1 MKDNKHIQ
9 TFEQHQENLNISDVI
24 KRKKSKNPII
34 EYKKEND
41 KFYKRNPS
49 GGDWVEI
56 TEIEYINYKKND
68 KTGKFTD

>member
-1 MKDNKHIQ
+1 MKDLKHIQ
-9 TFEQHQENLNISDVI
+9 SFGLFKENLNISDVI
-24 KRKKSKNPII
+24 KRKKSKDPII

-56 TEIEYINYKKND
+56 TEIEYINYKEND

>member
-1 MKDNKHIQ
+1 MKGKNNIQ
-9 TFEQHQENLNISDVI
+9 SFGEFKENLNISDVI
-24 KRKKSKNPII
+24 KRKKSKDPII
-34 EYKKEND
+34 EYKKDND

-56 TEIEYINYKKND
+56 TEIEYLNYRKND